1 MSNTYTALVNNNQS
15 FDIDAAA
22 LAAFDAIK
30 TGSGNYHILK
40 GNVPYSAEITA
51 HNFLQK
57 TYTVTINNNNYEVHI
72 ADALSRLIKN
82 MGFEGGVTKQVNEI
96 KAPIPGLI
104 LEIAVTEGQEVQEN
118 DTLLILEAMK
128 MENTFHSPRAGIIK
142 SIAVTKGQAVDKGQL
157 LIEFE

>member
-1 MSNTYTALVNNNQS
+1 MSDTYTLLVNNNQA
-15 FDIDAAA
+15 FDVSGEA
-22 LAAFDAIK
+22 LAAFDAIA
-30 TGSGNYHILK
+30 TGQNSYHVLK
-40 GNVPYSAEITA
+40 DNLPYKAEITGA
-51 HNFLQK
+51 DFLKK
-57 TYTVTINNNNYEVHI
+57 TYTVSINNNTYEVHI

-82 MGFEGGVTKQVNEI
+82 MGFEVGVAKQVNEI

-104 LEIAVTEGQEVQEN
+104 LEIAVTVGQAVQEN

-128 MENTFHSPRAGIIK
+128 MENTFHSPRAGVIK